1 MSVVPDKYIDRV
13 QFYETHLTPWAANAV
28 AIGTT
33 AGLVTD
39 LTTKTT
45 AARAAYD
52 AQQSVQAAAKAATL
66 TLKTSVAAMGLAG
79 AAIINQIRAK
89 AASGGDGVYAL
100 AQIPAPAVPA
110 PVGRPGTPTGFEVAL
125 NGDGALGLKWKCA
138 NPAGSVGTIYQVW
151 RRINGTGTPSAS
163 ATFDYLGGSGTKS
176 FNDATVPAGSAALTY
191 QIQAVRST
199 ATGPWAQFNVNLGMV
214 GGAGGSMTA
223 SVEPMAM
230 LRKAA

>member
-1 MSVVPDKYIDRV
+1 MSVVPGNYIDKV

-33 AGLVTD
+33 AALVTD
-39 LTTKTT
+39 LTTKTA

-66 TLKTSVAAMGLAG
+66 SLGTAVAAMGSAG

-100 AQIPAPAVPA
+100 AQIPAPATPT
-110 PVGRPGTPTGFEVAL
+110 PVGTPGTPTSFAASLGA
-125 NGDGALGLKWKCA
+125 DGALGLKWKCV
-138 NPAGSVGTIYQVW
+138 NPIGSVGTIYQVW
-151 RRINGTGTPSAS
+151 RRINGTGGTGGAS
-163 ATFDYLGGSGTKS
+163 VDFAYLGGSGTKS
-176 FNDATVPAGSAALTY
+176 FTDSTVPAGSAAVTY

-199 ATGPWAQFNVNLGMV
+199 AVGPWAQFNVNFGV
-214 GGAGGSMTA
+214 SGGESMTA

-230 LRKAA
+230 RRAA